1 MATAMA
7 MAMAACGR
15 CTRLSATTAGSW
27 LLLSIFLP
35 LAAGYGLNDFLAALG
50 NQDIGYHEVQ
60 GDVVLNGSLPPIT
73 SNHLTLVGR
82 APGGRRPVIDGA
94 FESSH
99 VTLVGKAP
107 AGSRAYTLTL
117 KNLEFVNFNGT
128 QPIFSLLGHDIDIQD
143 CIFRAN
149 RAIGGSG
156 GSVVYIQSG
165 NVKISRCFFIGNQAG
180 TGGAV
185 YSMSAGRVVIES
197 TVFRDNQVT
206 GMRGRGEGGGV
217 YLLFADL
224 YTISNCT
231 FEGNQVDGLGGG
243 MAAVGSSR
251 GEIVG
256 SSFLRNS
263 AYSTER
269 AYKSYATGGAI
280 DIYGDNVTIIS
291 GCTFTGNKAEGR
303 RGGAV
308 SLSMYQAEVT
318 ISGSKFEQNAAG
330 KYGGAVGVRLVT
342 SYFTEAKRGVALY
355 DGGPPRS
362 RVKFCRGNTYSRNVA
377 GTSGAENI
385 YVDMRNSSVSG
396 VTFCPS
402 EPPLA
407 LIEAETG
414 TVNITCASC

>member
-1 MATAMA
+1 MAMAMA

-15 CTRLSATTAGSW
+15 CTRLSARTAGSL

-35 LAAGYGLNDFLAALG
+35 LAVGYGLNDFLAALN

-60 GDVVLNGSLPPIT
+60 GDVVLNGSLPDIT
-73 SNHLTLVGR
+73 GRNLTLVGR
-82 APGGRRPVIDGA
+82 APRGGRPVIDGA
-94 FESSH
+94 SKY
-99 VTLVGKAP
+99 G
-107 AGSRAYTLTL
+107 GSRSMGLTL
-117 KNLEFVNFNGT
+117 KNLEFINFNGT
-128 QPIFSLLGHDIDIQD
+128 VPIFSLLGNDIDIED
-143 CIFRAN
+143 CVFRAN
-149 RAIGGSG
+149 IATGGS
-156 GSVVYIQSG
+156 SSAVVSIQGG
-165 NVKISRCFFIGNQAG
+165 NVKISRSFFIGNQVSANG
-180 TGGAV
+180 MSASGGAV

-206 GMRGRGEGGGV
+206 GTRGLGEGGGV
-217 YLLFADL
+217 YLLFAGL
-224 YTISNCT
+224 YTISKCT
-231 FEGNQVDGLGGG
+231 FDGNQVDGLGGG
-243 MAAVGSSR
+243 MAALGSSR

-263 AYSTER
+263 AYSTKR

-308 SLSMYQAEVT
+308 SLSMYQAEAT

-330 KYGGAVGVRLVT
+330 KYGGAVGVRLVPP
-342 SYFTEAKRGVALY
+342 SLEEGKRGVILY
-355 DGGPPRS
+355 EGGPPRS
-362 RVKFCRGNTYSRNVA
+362 KVKFCGGNTYSRNVA